1 MNTTLLLIKPHACRE
16 RFLDAARDH
25 FDYYGIRVDDMLL
38 LTGQQIRRGAYA
50 ERHYSSVAAL
60 SSCPSEDLTV
70 YVSEET
76 ASLFFAAFG
85 ELWETVVEQRR
96 VVTPEDAMTVLGLTP
111 EGLSVR
117 WWASKSRARLEHGFY
132 VSYLEDEQVY
142 VVNGFYPALLDS
154 FTALENQTCVLIL
167 SWPEERYTWKRFRLE
182 ILGAADPSEA
192 EPTSLRRLLYD
203 NWEKYELNEQ
213 PNLMNNGLESSSGP
227 LEALA
232 QRFVWMHRR
241 ATEDDYG
248 RALLREG
255 VSLEFLEK
263 LEKNPILTYRGETRS
278 AFELMENMQSSE
290 VLHHVAVIFAMEE
303 QKKKNRSP
311 ISGGDS
317 DMASPTADWTI
328 VLEDEDAEER
338 RNRALVFVKPHAN
351 TPETRALVE
360 ERLMQVE
367 GMQVVSHRHVLGNEI
382 ASRQIMDKH
391 YGTIARYAVKVSPS
405 TINVSVQSRAV
416 FKEVFGVTWKEALR
430 CGRVW
435 NAETALH
442 VLGDISSDEL
452 YAMWG
457 SCAKTVKLTAGAYV
471 AHFCNEG
478 VFVING
484 FYPYLR
490 DTYTAEDAR
499 VTCYVLSWPETCM
512 TWRVFREELIGCTN
526 PRNAESNSLRGL
538 IRDRWRDLGLQ
549 HPPTTTDNGVH
560 ASAGP
565 FEAVLERHLWT
576 CSPLTHDPLT
586 LRLQESGL
594 TGALLYRWKSNP
606 EVVLQ
611 NGRRTGCIF
620 DLLEN
625 IQTSE
630 MVDIMREAEEQ
641 ALITC
646 RETPLNRAV
655 VMIRPFAINDAV
667 IEKVRQTL
675 ISGKLHI
682 NRETSLFSNYVEEKY
697 LKSSLFRAMEQLA
710 DANMDALRDNVSP
723 MIKNQFKE
731 LFHFAWDWC
740 LTEGRLLGA
749 TEACEELGLSATEL
763 LRLWDE
769 AEQKTVTKSCIVAEL
784 KPQNIYVINGFI
796 PFVRECYGKPGNRMY
811 LFEVEWEEISWT
823 WKDFCDVLIGK
834 ISDPRTA
841 TEGSLQR
848 IFADEWNSFALMRQP
863 MSETTAVLY
872 VSEGPLEAA
881 ADREMWLGVDLSED
895 PFVQQLMLEGVPLSL
910 LLPYVRDENCK
921 KGKEE
926 DGEKSKQYKIS
937 DIEENFTRSTL
948 SRYQQSS
955 EVVRR
960 LKALTSRFIREIKM
974 NYAFIWVKPH
984 ACTQEVVEWIPQVLE
999 EHRVEVISS
1008 GHVLME
1014 EVIKKKLVDQQYYA
1028 LYRNAMTRPIEDIP
1042 ITASQMVE
1050 FERTFDISW
1059 CTAVNLHMLINAA
1072 QGVERF
1078 GEVRM
1083 LEAWN
1088 NARRKVCLSPAL
1100 YIAYLDE
1107 EGLFL
1112 INGFYPYLRSRMY
1125 TGARIYWF
1133 VVAWDG
1139 EIMTWEDFQ
1148 TYVVGDAV
1156 PSAAATAS
1164 LRHALFVSWAAL
1176 GLTRPPDGVENG
1188 LHASPTPMAGLA
1200 DRTAWLGTAVEEDV
1214 FGRLL
1219 VQGGVSA
1226 AYLHTVVC
1234 NPLVRHRDEP
1244 VDAVSEA
1251 FDKMCT
1257 ENPLLLAQLIGLESS
1272 GGMQLIRSESQKEGP
1287 PTVFSAEEGSKK
1299 EEKNT
1304 NGGEGG
1310 LASGQKFNGHDS
1322 SVTSTSNSSN
1332 SNNNSNN
1339 NNNNNNNSNSARV
1352 PAATLTRGG
1361 GAVVLQSFHRNYA
1374 FLVVNPKCVCAEK
1387 EELMNAYIND
1397 FLVRHKIRVE
1407 AGGSVKTIAPA
1418 LRHMAEELQSEVFK
1432 YAVKQTPSQYAVDT
1446 TAMCVFHNFFDE
1458 LWDPHMVRNA
1468 VDAAVQFNASA
1479 LNLKEM
1485 WDSCKVRKRIAP
1497 CLYVGKMESFNIFL
1511 VNGFA
1516 LHSVEMFNSSATIKR
1531 YFLLS
1536 WDNAD
1541 INYAQYLEDIIGD
1554 PYVEEAKPGS
1564 LNRLLLEEW
1573 KSAGLQ
1579 FPPDPFEGAVF
1590 TSTST
1595 LEAMHLRQMWLSL
1608 DMSHDTVGRFATQ
1621 QLHVSSYILRWALG
1635 NPRMIQGDG
1644 RFLFETLRGKGSAE
1658 VLQMLLEEEKRHRT
1672 TPPRNSAFVLVK
1684 SHALCRPF
1692 AMTIEMIFSR
1702 AGVRIDE
1709 EGDLSGGIVRARGLV
1724 HHLYATASRY
1734 AVRDV
1739 STIRLS
1745 KGEKDMVPREL
1756 GISWDQM
1763 VSSGVVVNAYRA
1775 LEVLGGVTP
1784 QHLYQRWRSSKRV
1797 LKIRPD
1803 LVIAELVESGIFVV
1817 NGYFPELK
1825 QSLESA
1831 SALLHWYVVSWSEEC
1846 MNWPTFLEKVVGD
1859 DNPQIALPDSIRGQL
1874 FQRWKEY
1881 GLSAMPDLLRNGLH
1895 VSQGAL
1901 QAMRERTK
1909 CLHYSLSEDYLGD
1922 VMLRHGVPERIL
1934 RVWLDNPDVTSGG
1947 VEAGVFE
1954 HLRHCDTSRLLV
1966 LLTTLAEEL
1975 RREEDGNK
1983 ANVARIPA
1991 VGDGSST
1998 KFRVVASKVPM
2009 EHEEKENGGQEE
2021 NRGAVTGEENSA
2033 KVREQGILPHNSSFE
2048 TLLFRNTAVIILK
2061 PHASENLKII
2071 GHLEHILSA
2080 NDIRVK
2086 QELRK
2091 QSCPRLVDKHFASSI
2106 YYAKHDYLQNCPE
2119 VTGEGRVN
2127 FYNSFGE
2134 DWGSVL
2140 SSRRVLGAF
2149 DALSRFSMTA
2159 SQLYV
2164 KWSLPQQQHVKLAYN
2179 MEVIK
2184 FHAEGVYV
2192 VNATT
2197 PLERERMISTG
2208 AEMQDVHCY
2217 VVCWDQRKCSWH
2229 KFLHEVI
2236 GDVDPA
2242 KAEETSLRG
2251 VLYRQWEE
2259 VGLQS
2264 RPNRIDN
2271 IVLASDGPLQAFVE
2285 RELWCGRSDMVPDPL
2300 VRAVCYMDYDPAQL
2314 IEWKENPLMRLTGR
2328 STGDENVIG
2337 RMFSFTFEL
2346 DTKEFVDLM
2355 SERDGF
2361 FVPIAPPSEVA
2372 TDEQEKVGEA
2382 LKQIDRRRSAGRTTG
2397 RRSPMLIFDDENNR
2411 SVASPTEWVQQALLN
2426 GTGDDVAR
2434 LWEHY
2439 GGTVDWEERAAGASG
2454 GSLATSSVA
2463 GAAAVGT
2470 AVVVPSGLHGSING
2484 EAFRRDIASLDCFGL
2499 PLPQST
2505 IKKLFEGMVWRGDGR
2520 ATYEEF
2526 RLAMAVLQQL

>member
-1 MNTTLLLIKPHACRE
+1 MNTTLVLIKPHACRE
-16 RFLDAARDH
+16 RFLDVARDH

-38 LTGQQIRRGAYA
+38 LTGQQVRRGAYV
-50 ERHYSSVAAL
+50 ERHYSSVAAV
-60 SSCPSEDLTV
+60 SACPSEDLTV

-76 ASLFFAAFG
+76 ASLFFGAFG

-96 VVTPEDAMTVLGLTP
+96 VLTPEDAMTILGLTP
-111 EGLSVR
+111 EELSVR

-132 VSYLEDEQVY
+132 VSYLQEEQMY
-142 VVNGFYPALLDS
+142 LINGFYPALLDS
-154 FTALENQTCVLIL
+154 FTAPESQTCILLL
-167 SWPEERYTWKRFRLE
+167 SWPEAKYSWKRFRLE
-182 ILGAADPSEA
+182 VLGAADPREA
-192 EPTSLRRLLYD
+192 ESTSLRRLLYD
-203 NWEKYELNEQ
+203 NWETYGLDEQ
-213 PNLMNNGLESSSGP
+213 PSLMNNGLESSSGP

-255 VSLEFLEK
+255 ISLEFLEK
-263 LEKNPILTYRGETRS
+263 LVKNPILTYRGETRS
-278 AFELMENMQSSE
+278 VFELLENMQSSE
-290 VLHHVAVIFAMEE
+290 VLHHAAIIFAMEK
-303 QKKKNRSP
+303 QKKINKSSIGYGESDTTSP
-311 ISGGDS
+311 S
-317 DMASPTADWTI
+317 ADWTI

-367 GMQVVSHRHVLGNEI
+367 GMQIVSHRHVMGKEI
-382 ASRQIMDKH
+382 ASRQVMDKH

-405 TINVSVQSRAV
+405 SINVSVQNRAI
-416 FKEVFGVTWKEALR
+416 FKEVFGISWKEALK

-442 VLGDISSDEL
+442 VLGEISSDEL

-490 DTYTAEDAR
+490 DTYSAEDAR
-499 VTCYVLSWPETCM
+499 VTCYVLSWPEKCL
-512 TWRVFREELIGCTN
+512 TWRAFREELIGSTN
-526 PRNAESNSLRGL
+526 PGNAVSNSLRGL

-576 CSPLTHDPLT
+576 CSPLTHDPLA

-625 IQTSE
+625 LQTSE

-641 ALITC
+641 ALTMC
-646 RETPLNRAV
+646 TETPMNRGV
-655 VMIRPFAINDAV
+655 VIIRPFALNDLV

-675 ISGKLHI
+675 ITGEI
-682 NRETSLFSNYVEEKY
+682 RVTRETSLFSNYVVEHY
-697 LKSSLFRAMEQLA
+697 LKSSSFRAMEQLA
-710 DANMDALRDNVSP
+710 DAKMDELRDDVSP
-723 MIKNQFKE
+723 IIKSKFKE

-740 LTEGRLLGA
+740 LIGGKLLGA
-749 TEACEELGLSATEL
+749 TEACEELGLTSTEL
-763 LRLWDE
+763 LQLWE
-769 AEQKTVTKSCIVAEL
+769 ESEQKCVTKSCFIAEL
-784 KPQNIYVINGFI
+784 KSHNIYLINGFI
-796 PFVRECYGKPGNRMY
+796 PFVRECYGKPGNRIY
-811 LFEVEWEEISWT
+811 LFEVEWKEKSWT
-823 WKDFCDVLIGK
+823 WNDFCNVLIGNK
-834 ISDPRTA
+834 SDPRTA

-848 IFADEWNSFALMRQP
+848 IFADEWESFGLVRQP
-863 MSETTAVLY
+863 MSETTAALY

-910 LLPYVRDENCK
+910 LLPYVRDETLENEKRDDNDDDGK
-921 KGKEE
+921 K
-926 DGEKSKQYKIS
+926 KQYTINGFG
-937 DIEENFTRSTL
+937 ENFTRTKL
-948 SRYQQSS
+948 SQYQQSS

-960 LKALTSRFIREIKM
+960 LKALTSRFIRDIKM

-984 ACTQEVVEWIPQVLE
+984 ACTTEVVEWIPQVLE
-999 EHRVEVISS
+999 EHRLEVISS
-1008 GHVLME
+1008 GHVMME
-1014 EVIKKKLVDQQYYA
+1014 EVIGKRLVDQQYYA
-1028 LYRNAMTRPIEDIP
+1028 LYRNAMSRPIEEIP
-1042 ITASQMVE
+1042 ITTTQMVE
-1050 FERTFDISW
+1050 FERTFGISW
-1059 CTAVNLHMLINAA
+1059 CTAVNLHMLINAG
-1072 QGVERF
+1072 QGVERL
-1078 GEVRM
+1078 GEVGM
-1083 LEAWN
+1083 LDAWN
-1088 NARRKVCLSPAL
+1088 NASRKVCLSPSL
-1100 YIAYLDE
+1100 YVAYLEE

-1125 TGARIYWF
+1125 TGPRIYWF
-1133 VVAWDG
+1133 IVAWDG

-1148 TYVVGDAV
+1148 GYVVGDSV

-1164 LRHALFVSWAAL
+1164 LRHGLLTSWEAL
-1176 GLTRPPDGVENG
+1176 GLVRPPDGIDNG
-1188 LHASPTPMAGLA
+1188 VHASPTPMAGLA
-1200 DRTAWLGTAVEEDV
+1200 DRIAWLGTPVEEDV

-1219 VQGGVSA
+1219 LQGGVSA
-1226 AYLHTVVC
+1226 EYLHTLLR

-1257 ENPLLLAQLIGLESS
+1257 ENPLLLAQLIGLQSS
-1272 GGMQLIRSESQKEGP
+1272 GGMQLITSETQKESS
-1287 PTVFSAEEGSKK
+1287 PTLSPADEMLKDEK
-1299 EEKNT
+1299 KNT
-1304 NGGEGG
+1304 NGSKE
-1310 LASGQKFNGHDS
+1310 LLTSVQKSNGH
-1322 SVTSTSNSSN
+1322 VTSFTSTVNKD
-1332 SNNNSNN
+1332 NNTAS
-1339 NNNNNNNSNSARV
+1339 V
-1352 PAATLTRGG
+1352 PASILSDK
-1361 GAVVLQSFHRNYA
+1361 AVLPQSFRRNYA
-1374 FLVVNPKCVCAEK
+1374 FLVVNPKCASAEK
-1387 EELMNAYIND
+1387 EELMTVYIND

-1407 AGGSVKTIAPA
+1407 AGGSARAIAPA

-1432 YAVKQTPSQYAVDT
+1432 YAIKQTPSQYAIDSA
-1446 TAMCVFHNFFDE
+1446 AMCAFHKYFDD
-1458 LWDPHMVRNA
+1458 LWDPHTVRNA
-1468 VDAAVQFNASA
+1468 VDAAVEFNASA
-1479 LNLKEM
+1479 LKLKEM
-1485 WDSCKVRKRIAP
+1485 WDSCTLHKRIAP
-1497 CLYVGKMESFNIFL
+1497 SLYVGKLEGFNMYL

-1516 LHSVEMFNSSATIKR
+1516 LHSVEIFNTCTTVKR

-1536 WDNAD
+1536 WDNND
-1541 INYAQYLEDIIGD
+1541 CDYARYLEDIIGD
-1554 PYVEEAKPGS
+1554 PYVENAKPGS
-1564 LNRLLLEEW
+1564 LNHLLLEDW
-1573 KSAGLQ
+1573 KAAGLQ
-1579 FPPDPFEGAVF
+1579 CPPDPFEGALF

-1595 LEAMHLRQMWLSL
+1595 LEAMHQRQMWLSL
-1608 DMSHDTVGRFATQ
+1608 DMLHDTVGRFAIQ
-1621 QLHVSSYILRWALG
+1621 QLHVSPYILRWALG
-1635 NPRMIQGDG
+1635 NPRMVQRDG
-1644 RFLFETLRGKGSAE
+1644 RFLFDTLRGKGSAE
-1658 VLQMLLEEEKRHRT
+1658 VLELLFEEEKRHLT

-1702 AGVRIDE
+1702 ADVRIDE
-1709 EGDLSGGIVRARGLV
+1709 EGDLSGGVVRARGLV

-1739 STIRLS
+1739 STIRLC
-1745 KGEKDMVPREL
+1745 KGEKDMVRREL

-1763 VSSGVVVNAYRA
+1763 VSSGVIVNAYRA
-1775 LEVLGGVTP
+1775 LEVLGGITP
-1784 QHLYQRWRSSKRV
+1784 QHLYERWRLSKRV
-1797 LKIRPD
+1797 LTIRPD
-1803 LVIAELVESGIFVV
+1803 LVVAELVDSGIFVV

-1831 SALLHWYVVSWSEEC
+1831 NALLHWYVVSWAEES
-1846 MNWPTFLEKVVGD
+1846 MSWPTFLEQVVGD
-1859 DNPQIALPDSIRGQL
+1859 DNPQVALPDSIRGEL
-1874 FQRWKEY
+1874 FQRWREY
-1881 GLSAMPDLLRNGLH
+1881 GLTATPDLLRNGLH

-1909 CLHYSLSEDYLGD
+1909 CLHYKLNEDYLGD

-1966 LLTTLAEEL
+1966 LLTTLTEEL
-1975 RREEDGNK
+1975 RREEDSNK
-1983 ANVARIPA
+1983 ANAARIPA
-1991 VGDGSST
+1991 IGESLGT
-1998 KFRVVASKVPM
+1998 QFRVVASKVPI
-2009 EHEEKENGGQEE
+2009 EQEQSQQDQQ
-2021 NRGAVTGEENSA
+2021 NRWKMTGEGNAAE
-2033 KVREQGILPHNSSFE
+2033 VHEQRILPHSSDE
-2048 TLLFRNTAVIILK
+2048 TLLYRNTAVIIIK
-2061 PHASENLKII
+2061 PHASENVKII
-2071 GHLEHILSA
+2071 GHLERILA
-2080 NDIRVK
+2080 ENNIRVK

-2091 QSCPRLVDKHFASSI
+2091 QSCPRLVDKHLASPM
-2106 YYAKHDYLQNCPE
+2106 YYAKHNYIQNCPE
-2119 VTGEGRVN
+2119 VTAEGRAN
-2127 FYNSFGE
+2127 FFNSFGE
-2134 DWGSVL
+2134 EWDSVL

-2149 DALSRFSMTA
+2149 DALSRFNMTA

-2164 KWSLPQQQHVKLAYN
+2164 KWSLPQQQHVQLAYD

-2192 VNATT
+2192 VNAIT
-2197 PLERERMISTG
+2197 PLERERMISLG
-2208 AEMQDVHCY
+2208 QEMRDVHCY
-2217 VVCWDQRKCSWH
+2217 VVSWDQRKCSWH
-2229 KFLHEVI
+2229 QFLHKVI

-2242 KAEETSLRG
+2242 EAEKTSLRG
-2251 VLYRQWEE
+2251 VLYREWEE
-2259 VGLQS
+2259 VGLPS

-2271 IVLASDGPLQAFVE
+2271 IVLASDGPLQAYVE
-2285 RELWCGRSDMVPDPL
+2285 RELWCGSGDMIPDPL

-2314 IEWKENPLMRLTGR
+2314 MEWKDNPLVRLTGR
-2328 STGDENVIG
+2328 STHDENVTG

-2361 FVPIAPPSEVA
+2361 FVPIAPISEA
-2372 TDEQEKVGEA
+2372 LTDEQEAGGDA
-2382 LKQIDRRRSAGRTTG
+2382 LKQIERRRSAGRITG
-2397 RRSPMLIFDDENNR
+2397 RHSPLLIFDDENSR
-2411 SVASPTEWVQQALLN
+2411 SGAGPTEWVQQALLN
-2426 GTGDDVAR
+2426 ATEEDVAR

-2439 GGTVDWEERAAGASG
+2439 GGTVDWEERAAGGSSG
-2454 GSLATSSVA
+2454 SVPTSGA
-2463 GAAAVGT
+2463 AAAVGSD
-2470 AVVVPSGLHGSING
+2470 VVPPSGLHGSING
-2484 EAFRRDIASLDCFGL
+2484 EAFRKDIESLDWFGL
-2499 PLPQST
+2499 PIPQST
-2505 IKKLFEGMVWRGDGR
+2505 IRKLFEGMAWRGDGR